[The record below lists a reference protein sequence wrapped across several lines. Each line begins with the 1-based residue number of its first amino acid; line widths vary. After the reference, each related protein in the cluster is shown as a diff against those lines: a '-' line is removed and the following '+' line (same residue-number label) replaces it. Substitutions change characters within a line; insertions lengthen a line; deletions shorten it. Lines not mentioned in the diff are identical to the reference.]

1 MEQSIQEY
9 LTEGEDIEQ
18 SWTGNV
24 SGQQSGDANFIATDR
39 RLIYLTNDENFK
51 DISYEHI
58 KSVEANSEKDYP
70 FLHNLGS
77 VSIFTGVALAL
88 WWVVSGFPNSIVILP
103 LFILL
108 VGGGVSLTNKH
119 QHDAIKIHNITVVM
133 GKEEEENLEFESQEN
148 VGATL
153 SRLIRQ

>member
-1 MEQSIQEY
+1 MRQSIQEY
-9 LTEGEDIEQ
+9 LTEGEDVEQ

-39 RLIYLTNDENFK
+39 RLIYLTSNESFK
-51 DISYEHI
+51 DIPYEHI

-70 FLHNLGS
+70 ILHRVGGAMILLGVFALMS
-77 VSIFTGVALAL
+77 WIASGLSNPIASI
-88 WWVVSGFPNSIVILP
+88 SSIV
-103 LFILL
+103 FLL
-108 VGGGVSLTNKH
+108 GGGVGLTNKY
-119 QHDAIKIHNITVVM
+119 QHGAVKIHNVTVVM
-133 GKEEEENLEFESQEN
+133 GKEEEQNLEFESQEN